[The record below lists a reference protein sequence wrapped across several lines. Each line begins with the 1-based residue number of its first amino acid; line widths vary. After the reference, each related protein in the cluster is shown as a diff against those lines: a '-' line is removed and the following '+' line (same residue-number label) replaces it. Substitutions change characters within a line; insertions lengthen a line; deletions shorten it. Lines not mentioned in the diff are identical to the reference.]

1 MKITINKNTIDKVV
15 ALDLSTLEDWA
26 VKGDLDMWHHTQRSL
41 LAQLEGIKTAIIF
54 GSSECSEEDYKEV
67 MDYAQELW
75 CKVLDRDYSNDKILG
90 TLRKNEKYKM
100 ERLAKAVEGC
110 DEEYE
115 SEDLTD
121 SPAYQSQEE
130 YYNL

>member
-1 MKITINKNTIDKVV
+1 MKITIDKNTINKAVSF
-15 ALDLSTLEDWA
+15 DLTNLEDWA
-26 VKGDLDMWHHTQRSL
+26 VKGDMEMWYHTQKSL
-41 LAQLEGIKTAIIF
+41 LAQLEGIKTAIIY
-54 GSSECSEEDYKEV
+54 GSSECDGEEYKEV

-75 CKVLDRDYSNDKILG
+75 CKVLSRDYDNDKILG
-90 TLRKNEKYKM
+90 TLRKSEKQKM
-100 ERLAKAVEGC
+100 ERLAKAVKGC

-115 SEDLTD
+115 NEDLTD